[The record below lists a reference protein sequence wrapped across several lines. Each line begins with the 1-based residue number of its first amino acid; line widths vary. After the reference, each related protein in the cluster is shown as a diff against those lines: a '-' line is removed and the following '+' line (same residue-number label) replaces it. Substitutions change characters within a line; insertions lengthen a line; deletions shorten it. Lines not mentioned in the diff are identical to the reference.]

1 LVKSIALIEV
11 DVEVKGDIMAE
22 KLLMILVNS
31 NPENGAERAAPLLQA
46 TVAAAMEYET
56 EIIFTGLSGKLA
68 KRGVSEKLLVKEG
81 ASKTVY
87 EVIQEAHNAGV
98 KFKVCTP
105 TYEMYGEDL
114 IPEICET
121 VGGAYIISEAMDED
135 TVTFTY

>member
-1 LVKSIALIEV
+1 
-11 DVEVKGDIMAE
+11 MAE

-31 NPENGAERAAPLLQA
+31 NPENGEELAAPLLQA

-56 EIIFTGLSGKLA
+56 EIILTGMSGKLA
-68 KRGVSEKLLVKEG
+68 KRGVSEKLLIREG

-87 EVIQEAHNAGV
+87 DVIQEAHHAGV